1 MSVLLVQPPPADHQ
15 SMADRAYRRIR
26 EAIITL
32 ELPPGSVI
40 SESDLQSRLGF
51 GRTPIREALR
61 TLAGERLIEVYP
73 RRGMFVAGVDA
84 RDLRAVSEVREQLEP
99 FAARLAAQRRTP
111 EQVGHLTALIAD
123 LDALGA
129 DPSSRALIELDQR
142 SHQQVYACAHNDFLV
157 SVLDEHYVHALR
169 IWLLALDRVP
179 NLPQAVAEHRA
190 ILAAIRDGDPDRAA
204 MVMGAHVRDFEAKMR
219 QWL

>member
-1 MSVLLVQPPPADHQ
+1 MSLVLVQPVPAEYQ
-15 SMADRAYRRIR
+15 SMSDRAYRCIR

-32 ELPPGSVI
+32 ELAPGSVI

-84 RDLRAVSEVREQLEP
+84 RDLRSVSEVREQLEP
-99 FAARLAAQRRTP
+99 FAAQVAANRRSAAQVA
-111 EQVGHLTALIAD
+111 ELEDLIAD
-123 LDALGA
+123 LDALGP
-129 DPSSRALIELDQR
+129 DPSPRALIELDQR
-142 SHQQVYACAHNDFLV
+142 IHQQVYACAQNDFLA

-169 IWLLALDRVP
+169 IWFLALDRVRD
-179 NLPQAVAEHRA
+179 LPQAVAEHRA

-204 MVMGAHVRDFEAKMR
+204 LAMGEHVRGFEAQMR

>member
-1 MSVLLVQPPPADHQ
+1 LVLVQPVPAEYQ
-15 SMADRAYRRIR
+15 SMSDRAYRCIR

-32 ELPPGSVI
+32 ELAPGSVI

>member
-190 ILAAIRDGDPDRAA
+190 ILAAIRDSDPDRAA